1 MLLGNHKIVRI
12 SKEPGCT
19 RSINYYAIMK
29 DSKDSNYK
37 DSSNISTSKDNIIN
51 DMDRS
56 HLLYLI
62 DLPGYGFAKISKKE
76 QKKWQDMIISFLTSR
91 NQSILRYDLC
101 HNCSCSGSSS
111 SYNSCSSG
119 SSCSGSS

>member
-1 MLLGNHKIVRI
+1 
-12 SKEPGCT
+12 
-19 RSINYYAIMK
+19 MK

-91 NQSILRYDLC
+91 NQSILRYDT
-101 HNCSCSGSSS
+101 
-111 SYNSCSSG
+111 YSCSS
-119 SSCSGSS
+119 SIFFLT